1 MLKCDKAASYL
12 LHFASKYS
20 NVHCYKFWMQFSGQA
35 IHSEAS
41 TTKPKEAT
49 TKRNIR
55 IQLSAKATILSYYT
69 VTVYAAE

>member
-1 MLKCDKAASYL
+1 
-12 LHFASKYS
+12 
-20 NVHCYKFWMQFSGQA
+20 MQFSGQA

-55 IQLSAKATILSYYT
+55 IQLSAKTTILSYYT